1 MPTIVTVAKPRMTMN
16 ATLYDIAISGAGPA
30 GSALALALARKS
42 PHPERIAL
50 LGTQFKSTA
59 TALASAVMP
68 ATDPRTLALN
78 HGSRVLLEQLGA
90 WPVAAAD
97 IHTVHVSQRGH
108 LGRTVIKHAELGV
121 PRLGS
126 VVSYNNLL
134 EALHK
139 AVDASGITRI
149 TARPGT
155 AQLFADHIVV
165 DTGSQLV
172 SSRIAI
178 QCDGTKPKGIQRHYQ
193 QHALLATV
201 QASQPAQHWAYER
214 FTDQGPLAFLPHPEK
229 AGTYAVVWCCQPD
242 QAAQLLSLDDAHFTH
257 ELGLQF
263 GSKLG
268 KFTSL
273 APRHVFPLSLHAGPS
288 IINQR
293 CVAVG
298 NAAQT
303 LHPVAGQGL
312 NLGLRDV
319 AQLAQAVAPW
329 LLHPNQDPEP
339 YLTSFANHRR
349 PDRWLTAAITDLLP
363 RAFTTGNPLINHA
376 GGLALLAMDML
387 PPVRKSLA
395 AHLLQGLRT

>member
-1 MPTIVTVAKPRMTMN
+1 MPSIVTVAKLGMTMN

-42 PHPERIAL
+42 LRPERIAL
-50 LGTQFKSTA
+50 LGTQFKSLD
-59 TALASAVMP
+59 ALVANAQTP
-68 ATDPRTLALN
+68 ALDPRTLALN

-97 IHTVHVSQRGH
+97 IHTVHVSQQGH
-108 LGRTVIKHAELGV
+108 LGRTIIERTELGV

-126 VVSYNNLL
+126 VVSYNDLL
-134 EALHK
+134 SALHK
-139 AVDASGITRI
+139 AVDASGITLI
-149 TARPGT
+149 AARPGP
-155 AQLFADHIVV
+155 AQLFADHIVF
-165 DTGSQLV
+165 DTESQPV

-178 QCDGTKPKGIQRHYQ
+178 QSDGTKPKGVQRDYQ
-193 QHALLATV
+193 QHAILATV

-214 FTDQGPLAFLPHPEK
+214 FTTQGPLALLPHPERS
-229 AGTYAVVWCCQPD
+229 GIYAVVWCCPPD
-242 QAAQLLSLDDAHFTH
+242 QAAKLLALDDASFTH
-257 ELGLQF
+257 QLGLQF
-263 GSKLG
+263 GSRLG

-273 APRHVFPLSLHAGPS
+273 APRHLFPLSLHAGPS
-288 IINQR
+288 LINRR

-339 YLTSFANHRR
+339 YLASFANHRR

-363 RAFTTGNPLINHA
+363 RVFTTGNPLINHA